1 MLLLVIFRTTKVR
14 ELTKSFSLVLP
25 DDASTLVPL
34 EPSIRSQR
42 VEQMGFTS
50 WLHAWRTFSRASWVR
65 IVKIY
70 AKIFA
75 TTILV
80 EFVVSGLIVA
90 QALLYSV
97 VMQPKTAH

>member
-1 MLLLVIFRTTKVR
+1 
-14 ELTKSFSLVLP
+14 VLP

-34 EPSIRSQR
+34 DSSIRSQK
-42 VEQMGFTS
+42 VEQMGFMS
-50 WLHAWRTFSRASWVR
+50 WIHAWRTFSRASWVR

-80 EFVVSGLIVA
+80 EFAVSGLIIA

-97 VMQPKTAH
+97 VMQPKTAAH